1 MEDSEKEAYKAIPNL
16 KENKYLERKVNK
28 MWKVIFLENGE
39 RREANTIFRSKMAAI
54 KYSNTYLKSKGRS
67 IYDCI
72 IVKVC

>member
-1 MEDSEKEAYKAIPNL
+1 MIMKTVF
-16 KENKYLERKVNK
+16 EN
-28 MWKVIFLENGE
+28 ENGIIKVDDFG
-39 RREANTIFRSKMAAI
+39 AYIINAKNGNTIFRSKMAAI